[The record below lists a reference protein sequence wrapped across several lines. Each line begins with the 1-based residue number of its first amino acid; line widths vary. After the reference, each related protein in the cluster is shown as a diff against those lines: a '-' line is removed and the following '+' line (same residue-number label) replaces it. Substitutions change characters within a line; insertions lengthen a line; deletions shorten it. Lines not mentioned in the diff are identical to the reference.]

1 VDLAIF
7 SLHLA
12 GVSSM
17 LGAINF
23 ITTILNMRAPG
34 ISLHRMP
41 LFAWAVLVTAVL
53 LLLSLPVLAGGYF
66 RLFYSFIS
74 PEAIDVYLAICW
86 KTHPTLVLDCPKAR
100 ANFLFKL
107 RIWWRGQSA
116 GYLLSKFFQRNS
128 IDWKNKVGRA
138 PQRLNARACSMD
150 SVPSGLKLEG
160 NLGHYLAGLIE
171 GDGSIIV
178 PSRIR
183 SPKGK
188 LYYPSI
194 QVVFHLKDLPL
205 ALTILKAIGQ
215 GSLQRVKRAQA
226 YVLSINSLP
235 GVVKVIELINGKM
248 RTPKVAALHRLIT
261 WLNLKSLGPGRDYNF
276 PLLPVD
282 RSPLES
288 NAWFAGFVE
297 ADGSFSIR
305 TTETPLRIAPQF
317 VLEQRYESPDN
328 GIYQEIME
336 ALAHFLLSNLKSLQR
351 KDKGTS
357 FRVRTNSLAGNLV
370 LISYLTSFPLF
381 GSKRLDYF
389 DWCQSVELVAKGNHK
404 TTQALASMKQLK
416 TNMNDNRTFFTW
428 EHLVTFYKP

>member
-1 VDLAIF
+1 
-7 SLHLA
+7 
-12 GVSSM
+12 
-17 LGAINF
+17 
-23 ITTILNMRAPG
+23 MRAPG

-86 KTHPTLVLDCPKAR
+86 KTHPT
-100 ANFLFKL
+100 NFLFKL

-128 IDWKNKVGRA
+128 IDWKKKVGRA

-215 GSLQRVKRAQA
+215 GSLQRVKRAQG

-248 RTPKVAALHRLIT
+248 RTPKVAALHRLI
-261 WLNLKSLGPGRDYNF
+261 
-276 PLLPVD
+276 
-282 RSPLES
+282 SP
-288 NAWFAGFVE
+288 
-297 ADGSFSIR
+297 
-305 TTETPLRIAPQF
+305 
-317 VLEQRYESPDN
+317 
-328 GIYQEIME
+328 
-336 ALAHFLLSNLKSLQR
+336 
-351 KDKGTS
+351 
-357 FRVRTNSLAGNLV
+357 
-370 LISYLTSFPLF
+370 
-381 GSKRLDYF
+381 
-389 DWCQSVELVAKGNHK
+389 
-404 TTQALASMKQLK
+404 
-416 TNMNDNRTFFTW
+416 
-428 EHLVTFYKP
+428 